1 MGFLQLSADIY
12 LSLVCFL
19 MSYNPNIIKFIFSI
33 IQFLLKEDL
42 CK

>member
-19 MSYNPNIIKFIFSI
+19 MSYSPNIKFIFSI

-42 CK
+42 RK